1 MVLLHHLTGPLAGQE
16 TRVPR
21 FPFQIGRTASCDLRL
36 EAPGVWDQH
45 AVLERSPERR
55 FQLRVHPPASLRVND
70 AEVPQPVTLRQGDLL
85 QLGDV
90 RLQFWLAPV
99 QQPDLRL
106 REALTWTAL
115 VLLAVLQGF
124 VAWHLTP

>member
-1 MVLLHHLTGPLAGQE
+1 MVLLRHLTGPLAGQE
-16 TRVPR
+16 TRVMR
-21 FPFQIGRTASCDLRL
+21 FPFQLGRSAACNLRL
-36 EAPGVWDQH
+36 EAPGVWEQH

-55 FQLRVHPPASLRVND
+55 FQLRGHPHATLRVND
-70 AEVPQPVTLRQGDLL
+70 AEVQLATLRNGDLI
-85 QLGDV
+85 QLGNV

-115 VLLAVLQGF
+115 ILLAVLQVF
-124 VAWHLTP
+124 VAWNLTR